1 MYLSN
6 FEILLFPL
14 FLIVRVIL
22 KQLLRTYIRT
32 HSSLYDLFNSFYFRS
47 SSPSQR
53 FQTPT
58 DPVLNM

>member
-6 FEILLFPL
+6 FEMLLFPL

-22 KQLLRTYIRT
+22 KQLLRT